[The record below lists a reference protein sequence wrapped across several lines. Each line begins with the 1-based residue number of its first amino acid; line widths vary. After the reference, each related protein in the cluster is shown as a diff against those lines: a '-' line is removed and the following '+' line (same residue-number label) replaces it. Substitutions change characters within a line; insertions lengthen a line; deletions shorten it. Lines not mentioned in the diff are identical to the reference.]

1 MVPWECC
8 QSIWCPILKTIYVFP
23 SVSPVTYGIAR
34 TIPLSNQVHKSKMCV
49 VHPFRKKKEK
59 AFKLTPIIMF
69 PVIDYCKKVEK
80 LEEFDPLAVLV
91 WSTLH
96 STFSFKHLLPLFF
109 LLSSLP
115 LKPFYDSTL
124 SNMESNL
131 GKFHVGSKC
140 LLKVCKTCLG
150 VKVSKWLLE
159 SSPKL
164 FLESLE
170 GSSF

>member
-49 VHPFRKKKEK
+49 VHPFRKKEK

-96 STFSFKHLLPLFF
+96 TQLFPSSISCPSFSYYHLYPWNHFMTLPY
-109 LLSSLP
+109 P
-115 LKPFYDSTL
+115 IWKVTW
-124 SNMESNL
+124 ES
-131 GKFHVGSKC
+131 FM
-140 LLKVCKTCLG
+140 
-150 VKVSKWLLE
+150 
-159 SSPKL
+159 
-164 FLESLE
+164 
-170 GSSF
+170 

>member
-23 SVSPVTYGIAR
+23 SVSPDTYGIAR

-49 VHPFRKKKEK
+49 VHPFRKKRESLQAYTNNNVPCYWLLQEGRK
-59 AFKLTPIIMF
+59 AGRI
-69 PVIDYCKKVEK
+69 
-80 LEEFDPLAVLV
+80 
-91 WSTLH
+91 WSSCSLSMKYPTH